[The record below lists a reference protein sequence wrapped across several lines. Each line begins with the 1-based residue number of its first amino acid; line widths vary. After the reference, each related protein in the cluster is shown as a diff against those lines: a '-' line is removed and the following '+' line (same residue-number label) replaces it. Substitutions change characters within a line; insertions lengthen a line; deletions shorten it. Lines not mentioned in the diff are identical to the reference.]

1 MTFKSTFQAQ
11 FLRRSGPIKVGLKDA
26 GLNDRAWTSHCCRM
40 NPAFPIPF
48 LWLIIASAESS
59 KMFHF
64 PKLISTVWN
73 LQFSLVT
80 IDYLASGT
88 IYVWNV

>member
-1 MTFKSTFQAQ
+1 M
-11 FLRRSGPIKVGLKDA
+11 D
-26 GLNDRAWTSHCCRM
+26 
-40 NPAFPIPF
+40 PAFPIPF

-64 PKLISTVWN
+64 QKLVSTVWN

-80 IDYLASGT
+80 IVYLASGA
-88 IYVWNV
+88 IYVWNDDMLKFFFNMADIYFIKSKLI